1 MIELN
6 KKNYLVL
13 IVIGMILLA
22 IRNPV
27 PIMHPSIYAEDGVWV
42 ANALSHGWVNA
53 FIHARD
59 DYFVFFNI
67 FFLFVSTTIS
77 NIVSGNPLLFLPQ
90 SIALVSY
97 FFYTVISTMAYA
109 VVLRISNV
117 AYAILAYLLILY
129 VPLGLSQNETIGHLL
144 QIGFYMPMM
153 ALCLI
158 LYREY
163 IDSKFHKTF
172 IDLLIFLAAATNP
185 VVFPIVGLFY
195 LAKFAVSTDKIKLVK
210 DLLPLALSMF
220 VLALIILPRLNG
232 SGGVDN
238 HAYNPDNIVELVT
251 ARLLLY
257 PFVFPWYEKL
267 NDLVSIFLSI
277 VYFAF
282 CLFVILKTEDRNAR
296 KFLLAMLMTLV
307 INIAATVVGR
317 VGLTDFLNDYTGT
330 FPDRY
335 FVGSNILALMLFV
348 ACLSQCTFSRL
359 SHRVATVVGVC
370 LLFVYIW
377 NISSILERK
386 EFVKRTAVNEYFSRE
401 LCKAQKIPGES
412 SVIQIKPKG
421 WQMTVPANF
430 VADIV
435 CR

>member
-27 PIMHPSIYAEDGVWV
+27 PLIHPSIYAEDGVWV
-42 ANALSHGWVNA
+42 ANALSHGWINA

-97 FFYTVISTMAYA
+97 LFYTVVSTMAYA
-109 VVLRISNV
+109 AVLRISNV
-117 AYAILAYLLILY
+117 GYAILAFLLILY

-158 LYREY
+158 LYREN

-195 LAKFAVSTDKIKLVK
+195 LAKFAVSKDKIKLVK
-210 DLLPLALSMF
+210 DLFPLALSMF

-238 HAYNPDNIVELVT
+238 HAYNPHNIVELVS

-267 NDLVSIFLSI
+267 NDLISVCLSI

-282 CLFVILKTEDRNAR
+282 CLFVIFKTEDRNAR

-317 VGLTDFLNDYTGT
+317 VGLTDFLNHYTGT

-335 FVGSNILALMLFV
+335 FVGSNILALLLFV

-359 SHRVATVVGVC
+359 SHRVAAVIGVC
-370 LLFVYIW
+370 LLVVYIW

-421 WQMTVPANF
+421 WQMTVPANL